1 MPDPLGELRAR
12 VQALEKENARLRVM
26 ANRLEWDDTTPPI
39 LNAPVHR
46 YAGSPDIAELHRRI
60 VQPIIEAESR
70 AIVEYE
76 RRDRGDEEPYGLSV
90 MELEA
95 RYLEARKRLW
105 RADMNAQP
113 GDEDEPARCIHCKR
127 PMDPER
133 DGPKLAPVCA
143 DCRPKH
149 TRERMTEELRG
160 ESPITTALRHAQEA
174 VRLLEEL
181 PAVRAAWD
189 AQDEILDPRRRM
201 WEAHQA
207 QKNVRDAAQGRP

>member
-12 VQALEKENARLRVM
+12 VQALEKENARLRAFM
-26 ANRLEWDDTTPPI
+26 D
-39 LNAPVHR
+39 
-46 YAGSPDIAELHRRI
+46 DIAELHRRI

-105 RADMNAQP
+105 RADMDAHAAKTDGP
-113 GDEDEPARCIHCKR
+113 VRCIHCKR
-127 PMDPER
+127 PLDPER
-133 DGPKLAPVCA
+133 DGPKLVPVCA

-149 TRERMTEELRG
+149 
-160 ESPITTALRHAQEA
+160 
-174 VRLLEEL
+174 
-181 PAVRAAWD
+181 AA
-189 AQDEILDPRRRM
+189 
-201 WEAHQA
+201 
-207 QKNVRDAAQGRP
+207 

>member
-39 LNAPVHR
+39 LNAHLD
-46 YAGSPDIAELHRRI
+46 DIAELHRRI

-105 RADMNAQP
+105 RADMDAHAAKTD
-113 GDEDEPARCIHCKR
+113 GPARCIHCKR
-127 PMDPER
+127 PLDPER
-133 DGPKLAPVCA
+133 DGPKLVPVCA
-143 DCRPKH
+143 DCRPKAATVGA

-160 ESPITTALRHAQEA
+160 ESPITTALRHVQEA

-189 AQDEILDPRRRM
+189 AQDELLDPRRRM
-201 WEAHQA
+201 WEAQLSGTS
-207 QKNVRDAAQGRP
+207 RRCDE